1 MSDKFTIAAARS
13 QILQPGDPAPIA
25 GRYAEYD
32 VFGGFTGFVVIAAKG
47 APMPSSPLNFTW
59 KFTPASPTLRFR
71 VRRRPA
77 PYAPRAAGG

>member
-1 MSDKFTIAAARS
+1 MSDKSKLAAARS
-13 QILQPGDPAPIA
+13 QILQPGDPAPIR

-32 VFGGFTGFVVIAAKG
+32 VFGGFTGFVVNAAEG

-71 VRRRPA
+71 VRRRPP
-77 PYAPRAAGG
+77 PYAPLSSAG